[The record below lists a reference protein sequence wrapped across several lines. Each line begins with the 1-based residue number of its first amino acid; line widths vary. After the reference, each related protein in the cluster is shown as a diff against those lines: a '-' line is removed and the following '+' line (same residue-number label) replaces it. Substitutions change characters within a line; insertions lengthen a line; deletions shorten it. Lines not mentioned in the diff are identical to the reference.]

1 MTDPEA
7 PERLLAG
14 RYRLGDQLGRGGM
27 GTVWRAVDTMLDR
40 DVAVKEM
47 RLPRYEDEDERGTL
61 SARMLREARA
71 AARIDHPNV
80 VTIFD
85 VAEQDERPWIV
96 MELVRGLS
104 LAQELDKEGPI
115 PPEQVAELG
124 LRLLAALEAAH
135 EVGVLHRDV
144 KPANVLLARNG
155 RVVLTD
161 FGVASV
167 EDSATLTQAGAMVG
181 SPEYLA
187 PEQIAG
193 EPPGPPADLW
203 SLGATLFEAVEG
215 RPAYRRNTHAATLAA
230 VAAGRFPEVFLAGP
244 LTPVLKALLVKDPAR
259 RGSVAQV
266 RELLLEIVER
276 MPTAAG
282 GSTSERFVPDRT
294 RPGAVR
300 RHGVRV
306 TGHPHI
312 PLRPGTPRAPG
323 TPRPPA
329 RAGAG
334 TRGGARG
341 SLDETSTN
349 VRLPREGGAFR
360 ARYRRWPR
368 WWFRHWTTILTSV
381 GIATAAGA
389 RWLAAF
395 GNWTGMYT
403 IVLLA
408 LALSVWLV
416 LPHRRIPRSVPI
428 AMLLGVIA
436 GGALE
441 VAKINPNP
449 IIVGAL
455 IGGCLVVGPL
465 VDNKVIPRLRRRRRT
480 DLGFALPVPEGWTCT
495 DSQSGLTVTDPDRL
509 ISVTVT
515 VDRGIVMAPEESVA
529 HREHGSVGGRERLDG
544 EDYERLLLQAIDY
557 RGHEAA
563 EWEYVWRGQDL
574 TTYHGKDLVVRTTSG
589 LRYWL
594 TVRGRDD
601 LWGTAGAYYEH
612 ARRHLSIAG

>member
-7 PERLLAG
+7 PERLIAG
-14 RYRLGDQLGRGGM
+14 RYRLGEQLGRGGM

-40 DVAVKEM
+40 DVAVKEL
-47 RLPRYEDEDERGTL
+47 RLPRLVDDEERATM

-85 VAEQDERPWIV
+85 VAEEDGQPWIV
-96 MELVRGLS
+96 MELIRGMS
-104 LAQELDKEGPI
+104 LAQELDKNGPI
-115 PPEQVAELG
+115 PPVQVAEMG

-155 RVVLTD
+155 RVVLSD

-167 EDSATLTQAGAMVG
+167 EDSATLTQAGTMVG

-193 EPPGPPADLW
+193 EPPSPASDLF

-215 RPAYRRNTHAATLAA
+215 RAAYRRSTHAATLGA
-230 VAAGRFPEVFLAGP
+230 VAAGRFPEIFLAGP
-244 LTPVLKALLVKDPAR
+244 MTPVLKALMVKDPTR
-259 RGSVAQV
+259 RGTAQQV
-266 RELLLEIVER
+266 RELLVDVVEGTPVSAGLPVER
-276 MPTAAG
+276 RLGHA
-282 GSTSERFVPDRT
+282 
-294 RPGAVR
+294 PGEQARRHAVR
-300 RHGVRV
+300 
-306 TGHPHI
+306 I
-312 PLRPGTPRAPG
+312 AP
-323 TPRPPA
+323 TPRPRRGDAASPPG
-329 RAGAG
+329 RIGASVYKEPEQ
-334 TRGGARG
+334 T
-341 SLDETSTN
+341 LVN
-349 VRLPREGGAFR
+349 MRLPREGSGFR

-368 WWFRHWTTILTSV
+368 WRFRHWTTILTSV
-381 GIATAAGA
+381 GIASAAGA

-395 GNWTGMYT
+395 GSWTGMYT

-408 LALSVWLV
+408 LALAVWLV
-416 LPHRRIPRSVPI
+416 LPHRRIARSVPV
-428 AMLLGVIA
+428 AMLLGVVA
-436 GGALE
+436 GGALQIAE
-441 VAKINPNP
+441 INPNP
-449 IIVGAL
+449 IIVLAL
-455 IGGCLVVGPL
+455 IGGCLVLGPL
-465 VDNKVIPRLRRRRRT
+465 VDSQVIPRLRRRRRT
-480 DLGFALPVPEGWTCT
+480 NLGFALPVPEGWTCT
-495 DSQSGLTVTDPDRL
+495 DSRSGLAVADPDRL

-529 HREHGSVGGRERLDG
+529 HREHGSIGGRDRLDG
-544 EDYERLLLQAIDY
+544 EDYERLLLRAIDY

-574 TTYHGKDLVVRTTSG
+574 TTYHGKDLVVRTAAG
-589 LRYWL
+589 VRYWL

-612 ARRHLSIAG
+612 ARDHLSIAG

>member
-7 PERLLAG
+7 PERLVAG

-27 GTVWRAVDTMLDR
+27 GTVWRAVDAMLDR

-47 RLPRYEDEDERGTL
+47 RLPRYEDDDERGTL

-85 VAEQDERPWIV
+85 VAEEDGRPWIV

-135 EVGVLHRDV
+135 EAGVLHRDV

-193 EPPGPPADLW
+193 EPPGPEADLW

-215 RPAYRRNTHAATLAA
+215 RPAFRRNTHAATLGA
-230 VAAGRFPEVFLAGP
+230 VAAGRFPEIFLAGP
-244 LTPVLKALLVKDPAR
+244 LTPVLKALMVKDPSR
-259 RGSVAQV
+259 RGSPGHV
-266 RELLLEIVER
+266 RELLLEVVESG
-276 MPTAAG
+276 PNPAG
-282 GSTSERFVPDRT
+282 GQIAERFVPDRT

-306 TGHPHI
+306 SGHPQA
-312 PLRPGTPRAPG
+312 PPGRR
-323 TPRPPA
+323 TPRPPGKI
-329 RAGAG
+329 GATAYRPG
-334 TRGGARG
+334 RG
-341 SLDETSTN
+341 SLDETSPN
-349 VRLPREGGAFR
+349 VRLPREGGVFR

-416 LPHRRIPRSVPI
+416 LPHRRISRSVPI

-441 VAKINPNP
+441 AARINPDP

-455 IGGCLVVGPL
+455 IGGCLVVGPF

-495 DSQSGLTVTDPDRL
+495 DSPSGLTVTDPDRL

-529 HREHGSVGGRERLDG
+529 HREHGSIGGRERLDG
-544 EDYERLLLQAIDY
+544 EDYERLLLRATDY

-574 TTYHGKDLVVRTTSG
+574 IPYHGKDLVVRTASG
-589 LRYWL
+589 VRYWL

-612 ARRHLSIAG
+612 ARGHLSIAG

>member
-1 MTDPEA
+1 MTDPET
-7 PERLLAG
+7 PERLVAG
-14 RYRLGDQLGRGGM
+14 RYRLGERLGRGGM

-40 DVAVKEM
+40 DVAVKEL
-47 RLPRYEDEDERGTL
+47 RVPRYVDDDDRGTM

-85 VAEQDERPWIV
+85 VAEEDGRPSIV
-96 MELVRGLS
+96 MELVRGMS
-104 LAQELDKEGPI
+104 LAQELDKDGPVA
-115 PPEQVAELG
+115 PGRAAELG

-135 EVGVLHRDV
+135 EAGVLHRDV

-193 EPPGPPADLW
+193 ESPGPASDLW

-215 RPAYRRNTHAATLAA
+215 RPAFRRNTHAATLAA
-230 VAAGRFPEVFLAGP
+230 VAAGRFPEIFLAGP
-244 LTPVLKALLVKDPAR
+244 LTPALKALMVKDPAR
-259 RGSVAQV
+259 RGTIAEV
-266 RELLLEIVER
+266 RELLADVADTPP
-276 MPTAAG
+276 MSVGATP
-282 GSTSERFVPDRT
+282 ERFVPGRT
-294 RPGAVR
+294 RPGGVR

-306 TGHPHI
+306 
-312 PLRPGTPRAPG
+312 PGRTPEPAD
-323 TPRPPA
+323 TPRPHRPETG
-329 RAGAG
+329 RTVGAS
-334 TRGGARG
+334 AYKAPVG
-341 SLDETSTN
+341 SVDETFTN
-349 VRLPREGGAFR
+349 LRLPREGSGAGFR

-395 GNWTGMYT
+395 GSWTGMYT

-408 LALSVWLV
+408 LALGVWLV
-416 LPHRRIPRSVPI
+416 LPHRRISRSVPV

-436 GGALE
+436 GGALQ
-441 VAKINPNP
+441 AAAITPNP
-449 IIVGAL
+449 IIVLAL
-455 IGGCLVVGPL
+455 IGGCLVLGPL
-465 VDNKVIPRLRRRRRT
+465 VDGQVIPRLRRRRRT
-480 DLGFALPVPEGWTCT
+480 NLGFALPVPEGWICT
-495 DSQSGLTVTDPDRL
+495 DSPSGLTVTDPDRL

-529 HREHGSVGGRERLDG
+529 HREHGSIGGRDRRDG

-563 EWEYVWRGQDL
+563 EWEYVWCGQDL
-574 TTYHGKDLVVRTTSG
+574 TNYHGKDLVVRTASG
-589 LRYWL
+589 VRYWL

-612 ARRHLSIAG
+612 ARGHLSIAG

>member
-7 PERLLAG
+7 PERLVAG

-47 RLPRYEDEDERGTL
+47 RLPRFVDDDDRSTL

-85 VAEQDERPWIV
+85 VAEEDGRPWIV

-135 EVGVLHRDV
+135 EAGVLHRDV

-193 EPPGPPADLW
+193 EPPGPQADLW

-215 RPAYRRNTHAATLAA
+215 RPAFRRNTHAATLAA

-244 LTPVLKALLVKDPAR
+244 LTPVLRALMVKDPAR
-259 RGSVAQV
+259 RASPEHVRDLLAEVA
-266 RELLLEIVER
+266 EGA
-276 MPTAAG
+276 PTPAG
-282 GSTSERFVPDRT
+282 GLIAERFVPDRS
-294 RPGAVR
+294 RPGPVR

-306 TGHPHI
+306 SG
-312 PLRPGTPRAPG
+312 RPQTAIRSQ
-323 TPRPPA
+323 TPRPPGKVGT
-329 RAGAG
+329 GAS
-334 TRGGARG
+334 RPHRG
-341 SLDETSTN
+341 SLHETSPN
-349 VRLPREGGAFR
+349 VRLPREGGVFR

-395 GNWTGMYT
+395 GSWTGMYT

-416 LPHRRIPRSVPI
+416 LPHRRISRSVPV

-441 VAKINPNP
+441 AAKINPNP
-449 IIVGAL
+449 IVVGAL

-495 DSQSGLTVTDPDRL
+495 DSPSGLTVADPDRL

-529 HREHGSVGGRERLDG
+529 HREHGSIGGRERLDG
-544 EDYERLLLQAIDY
+544 EDYERLLLRVTDY

-589 LRYWL
+589 VRYWL

-612 ARRHLSIAG
+612 ARGHLSIAG

>member
-7 PERLLAG
+7 PERLLVG

-40 DVAVKEM
+40 DVAVKEL
-47 RLPRYEDEDERGTL
+47 RLPRYVDDDERGTL

-85 VAEQDERPWIV
+85 VAEEDGRPWIV

-135 EVGVLHRDV
+135 EAGVLHRDV

-155 RVVLTD
+155 RVVLSD
-161 FGVASV
+161 FGVATV
-167 EDSATLTQAGAMVG
+167 EDSATLTQSGAMVG

-215 RPAYRRNTHAATLAA
+215 RPAFRRNTHAATLAA
-230 VAAGRFPEVFLAGP
+230 VAAGRFPEIFLAGP
-244 LTPVLKALLVKDPAR
+244 LTPVLKALMVKDPVK
-259 RGSVAQV
+259 RGSPDRV
-266 RELLLEIVER
+266 RELLLEIVEG
-276 MPTAAG
+276 MPAPAG
-282 GSTSERFVPDRT
+282 GPTSERFVPDRT

-306 TGHPHI
+306 SGHPQV
-312 PLRPGTPRAPG
+312 PAATRPR
-323 TPRPPA
+323 TPRPPGK
-329 RAGAG
+329 AGG
-334 TRGGARG
+334 SGYRG
-341 SLDETSTN
+341 SRDETLTN

-395 GNWTGMYT
+395 GSWTGMYT

-416 LPHRRIPRSVPI
+416 LPHRRISRSVPI

-441 VAKINPNP
+441 AAKINPDP

-455 IGGCLVVGPL
+455 IGGCLVVGPF

-529 HREHGSVGGRERLDG
+529 HREHGSIGGRERLDG

-563 EWEYVWRGQDL
+563 EWEYAWRGQDL

-589 LRYWL
+589 VRYWL

-601 LWGTAGAYYEH
+601 LWGTAGAYYAH
-612 ARRHLSIAG
+612 AREHLSIAG

>member
-7 PERLLAG
+7 PERLVAG

-47 RLPRYEDEDERGTL
+47 RLPRYVDDDDRGTL
-61 SARMLREARA
+61 SERMLREARA

-85 VAEQDERPWIV
+85 VAEEEGRPCIV

-104 LAQELDKEGPI
+104 LAQELDKEGPM
-115 PPEQVAELG
+115 PAAEVAEMG

-135 EVGVLHRDV
+135 EAGVLHRDV

-193 EPPGPPADLW
+193 EQPGPESDLW

-215 RPAYRRNTHAATLAA
+215 RPAFRRNTHAATLAA
-230 VAAGRFPEVFLAGP
+230 VAAGRFPEIFLAGP
-244 LTPVLKALLVKDPAR
+244 LTSALKALMVKNPAR
-259 RGSVAQV
+259 RGSAAEV
-266 RELLLEIVER
+266 RELLAEVAEG
-276 MPTAAG
+276 A
-282 GSTSERFVPDRT
+282 SERTRQPTPERFLPGRG
-294 RPGAVR
+294 RPGTIR

-306 TGHPHI
+306 GNHHT
-312 PLRPGTPRAPG
+312 
-323 TPRPPA
+323 TPRPRTSEAPRRSGSGA
-329 RAGAG
+329 YRAA
-334 TRGGARG
+334 TG
-341 SLDETSTN
+341 SVDETFTN
-349 VRLPREGGAFR
+349 LRLPREGGGFR

-395 GNWTGMYT
+395 GSWTGMYT

-416 LPHRRIPRSVPI
+416 LPHRRVSRSVPV

-441 VAKINPNP
+441 AAQVDPDP
-449 IIVGAL
+449 IIVLAL

-465 VDNKVIPRLRRRRRT
+465 VDNQVIPRLRRRRRT
-480 DLGFALPVPEGWTCT
+480 DLGFALPVPEGWSCT

-529 HREHGSVGGRERLDG
+529 HREHGSIGGRDRQDG
-544 EDYERLLLQAIDY
+544 EDYERLLLRAIDY

-574 TTYHGKDLVVRTTSG
+574 TTYHGKDLVVRTASG
-589 LRYWL
+589 VRYWL

-612 ARRHLSIAG
+612 ARGHLSIAR

>member
-1 MTDPEA
+1 LTDPEA
-7 PERLLAG
+7 PERLIAG
-14 RYRLGDQLGRGGM
+14 RYRLGEQLGRGGM

-40 DVAVKEM
+40 DVAVKEL
-47 RLPRYEDEDERGTL
+47 RLPRLVDDEERATM

-85 VAEQDERPWIV
+85 VAEEDGQPWIV
-96 MELVRGLS
+96 MELVRGMS
-104 LAQELDKEGPI
+104 LAQELEKNGPI
-115 PPEQVAELG
+115 PPVQVAEMG

-155 RVVLTD
+155 RVVLSD

-193 EPPGPPADLW
+193 EPPGPASDLF

-215 RPAYRRNTHAATLAA
+215 RAAYRRSTHAATLGA
-230 VAAGRFPEVFLAGP
+230 VAAGRFPEIFLAGP
-244 LTPVLKALLVKDPAR
+244 MTPVLKALMAKDPAR
-259 RGSVAQV
+259 RATAQHV
-266 RELLLEIVER
+266 RDLLVEVVEGA
-276 MPTAAG
+276 PVPAEGAAERRLG
-282 GSTSERFVPDRT
+282 RSSTEHT
-294 RPGAVR
+294 R
-300 RHGVRV
+300 RHKVR
-306 TGHPHI
+306 I
-312 PLRPGTPRAPG
+312 APQPVSRQG
-323 TPRPPA
+323 PEPA
-329 RAGAG
+329 RRIGASVYKAPDD
-334 TRGGARG
+334 TLVNA
-341 SLDETSTN
+341 
-349 VRLPREGGAFR
+349 RLPRESSGFR

-395 GNWTGMYT
+395 GSWTGMYT

-408 LALSVWLV
+408 LALAVWLV
-416 LPHRRIPRSVPI
+416 LPHRRIARSVPV

-436 GGALE
+436 GGALQAAE
-441 VAKINPNP
+441 INPNP
-449 IIVGAL
+449 IVVLAL
-455 IGGCLVVGPL
+455 IGGCLVLGPL
-465 VDNKVIPRLRRRRRT
+465 VDSQVIPRLRRRRRT
-480 DLGFALPVPEGWTCT
+480 NLGFALPVPEGWICT
-495 DSQSGLTVTDPDRL
+495 DSRSGLAVSDPDRL

-515 VDRGIVMAPEESVA
+515 VDRGIVMAPEESIA
-529 HREHGSVGGRERLDG
+529 HREHGSIGGRDRLDG
-544 EDYERLLLQAIDY
+544 EDYERLLLRATDY

-574 TTYHGKDLVVRTTSG
+574 TAYHGKDLVVRTASG
-589 LRYWL
+589 VRYWL

-612 ARRHLSIAG
+612 ARDHLSIAG